1 MSVLPIFNPFCLFVC
16 RFLSRFSVWLLTIQ
30 EAVFNEMPDSNPSH
44 HQMSATAQTYIE
56 ALEMQPHPEGGFFRE
71 TYRSGQL
78 VEVIGDGAVHQRN
91 AATGIYFLLEEGNFS
106 AFHKIKSD
114 EMWHFYAGQALEIL
128 ELKTT
133 GELQCTRLGPDT
145 LRGDVHQHV
154 VQANTWFASRV
165 AAGSAFS
172 LVGCTV
178 APGFDFAD
186 FCLAE
191 RAALLATFPQHDRV
205 ITELTR

>member
-1 MSVLPIFNPFCLFVC
+1 
-16 RFLSRFSVWLLTIQ
+16 
-30 EAVFNEMPDSNPSH
+30 MPP
-44 HQMSATAQTYIE
+44 TAQTYID
-56 ALEMQPHPEGGFFRE
+56 ALEMRAHPEGGFFRE
-71 TYRSGQL
+71 TYRSDHL
-78 VEVIGDGAVHQRN
+78 VEVTGDGAVRQRN

-133 GELQCTRLGPDT
+133 GELRCTRLGPDI

-154 VQANTWFASRV
+154 VRANTWFASRV

-178 APGFDFAD
+178 APSFDFAD

-191 RAALLATFPQHDRV
+191 RAALLATFPQHHRV
-205 ITELTR
+205 INELTR